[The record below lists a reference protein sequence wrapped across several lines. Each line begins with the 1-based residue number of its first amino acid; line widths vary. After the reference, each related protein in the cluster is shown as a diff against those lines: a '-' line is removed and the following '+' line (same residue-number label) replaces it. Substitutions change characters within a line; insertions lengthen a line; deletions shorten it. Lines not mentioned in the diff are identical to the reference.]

1 MSLIAFLIA
10 TILLPEVV
18 VPRSIRTRRSNAQ
31 PPLAP
36 VDALFLTPSLNAN
49 ADQEARTIKATAA
62 LVSKH
67 ATDATTDRKPLP
79 SPPLL
84 ADPQTT
90 FAKLSLL
97 KVDRTPIL
105 NPLTLPVLGKTTTTM
120 PRALQQAI
128 NNEAVKEQHQQDRLT
143 NPPYSLTL
151 LKKPHPG
158 SPSPARRQPPHTTP
172 APPPPTPTCECQK
185 YTPTAAEMF
194 IPTVASLVAAQTH
207 LVHQWKDN
215 WCHALDPPKNV
226 PLCITPVKAVVCCG
240 CDAARKTKCEC
251 VLWLVVW

>member
-1 MSLIAFLIA
+1 M
-10 TILLPEVV
+10 
-18 VPRSIRTRRSNAQ
+18 
-31 PPLAP
+31 
-36 VDALFLTPSLNAN
+36 
-49 ADQEARTIKATAA
+49 
-62 LVSKH
+62 SKH

-90 FAKLSLL
+90 FATLSLL

-128 NNEAVKEQHQQDRLT
+128 NNEAVKEQDQQDRLT

-158 SPSPARRQPPHTTP
+158 SPSPAKRQPPHTTHR
-172 APPPPTPTCECQK
+172 TPTTHSHMRMPKIHTYGSRDVHSHRCLIGGG
-185 YTPTAAEMF
+185 ANALG
-194 IPTVASLVAAQTH
+194 ASMEGQLV
-207 LVHQWKDN
+207 
-215 WCHALDPPKNV
+215 PR
-226 PLCITPVKAVVCCG
+226 IG
-240 CDAARKTKCEC
+240 SS
-251 VLWLVVW
+251 